1 MTNRRRAEWLV
12 TLFFVVL
19 VAIVFQQIL
28 TDMTESG
35 IASGGP
41 YDNAAAYPRAVAVII
56 GILSVILLVMQF
68 ATGRRESGKP
78 KKETSAGAPPDRAS
92 LKRAFLLLVIFAVYL
107 WALGVLGYYIATPL
121 MMMGIVFLT
130 GMRKPGQV
138 ISISLIVTF
147 ILSFV
152 FEFFLKIVLPGGVFR
167 LNIPW

>member
-12 TLFFVVL
+12 FLFFAVL

-28 TDMTESG
+28 TDMTASG

-41 YDNAAAYPRAVAVII
+41 YDNAAAYPRAVAIII
-56 GILSVILLVMQF
+56 GILSIILLVLQSVS
-68 ATGRRESGKP
+68 GRTESGKQ
-78 KKETSAGAPPDRAS
+78 KNETSAAGPDRTA
-92 LKRAFLLLVIFAVYL
+92 LNRAVLLLVIFAVYL

-130 GMRKPGQV
+130 GMKKPVQV
-138 ISISLIVTF
+138 ILTSFIITF
-147 ILSFV
+147 LLSFV